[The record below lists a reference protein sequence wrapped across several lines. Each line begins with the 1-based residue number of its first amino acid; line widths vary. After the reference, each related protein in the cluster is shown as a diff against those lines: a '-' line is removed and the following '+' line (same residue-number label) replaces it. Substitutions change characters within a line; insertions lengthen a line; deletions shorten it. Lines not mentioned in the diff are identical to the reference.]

1 VGRRSDVQRR
11 LAARR
16 EREGRLPTPA
26 EVWSERLDRAL
37 DALGADGDRLER
49 EWAHVILYET
59 ATNIEQD
66 LVGEFGHRTWQP
78 HPYFGQEEK
87 ARARQREATI
97 ELGEKVG
104 IGPPPDDFFGC

>member
-37 DALGADGDRLER
+37 DALGAEGDRLER
-49 EWAHVILYET
+49 EWVHVMIYET
-59 ATNIEQD
+59 ATGIEDD
-66 LVGEFGHRTWQP
+66 LVPGQGWKP

-87 ARARQREATI
+87 ARARQREATV

-104 IGPPPDDFFGC
+104 VGPPPDDFFGD